1 MRWFLDRPIATK
13 LLIAFLAVAAA
24 AAAVGVESV
33 VTMRRMTAADQVLYE
48 RMTVPLSQIGHVA
61 KQFQRIRVNVRD
73 VLFNSESAAQLE
85 ERKQVIA
92 GLTVDLDT
100 TIKAFT
106 TTVVSDEM
114 RARVDSLN
122 AARKRFVPLRDQT
135 VALAAAGD
143 TAGAKALMNGDIVRE
158 AKAVEAAIEDIQ
170 KAKVADAGALAADN
184 AAAAAR
190 ALWVTLA
197 VVALAVMLAVA
208 AGVLLAR
215 LIGRPLQDMAAS
227 ARRLALGDLTPVQPL
242 AQADETGA
250 LSQAFASMVD
260 AQRGLADSASRLA
273 AGDLSVRTTP
283 RSEADVLGQSFVHL
297 HASLEGLIADST
309 RLAAA
314 ATAGQLS
321 TRGDADRF
329 KGAFAELVR
338 GFNATLDAVILPVQ
352 EASTVLTRLA
362 DRDLTVR
369 VQGDYQG
376 DHAQIKTSLNAA
388 IDALSDALTNV
399 SASTNQIASAAD
411 QIATTSQS
419 LAQGSSEQAASLEE
433 TTASLAELGGAAVRN
448 AQSARQVQALA
459 SEARDV
465 TQDGV
470 QSMHE
475 LEQAVRAISDAAQQT
490 AQIVKTIDLIS
501 FQTNL
506 LALNAAV
513 EAARAGDAGKGFAVV
528 AEEVRALAIRSA
540 DAARQTSALIEQSV
554 ERATRGGVISRQVA
568 ERLGQID
575 RQVQKVHEAVGDITQ
590 ASDGQREGVDQVN
603 TAMGQMN
610 AVTQGVAA
618 SAEESSSASE
628 ELAGQAQMLAEL
640 VGQFRLES
648 GGAKKIGRSADRVL
662 QRVA

>member
-1 MRWFLDRPIATK
+1 VRWFLDRPIGTK
-13 LLIAFLAVAAA
+13 LLIGFLLLAAA
-24 AAAVGVESV
+24 SAAVGVESV
-33 VTMRRMTAADQVLYE
+33 VTMRRMTAADKMLYE
-48 RMTVPLSQIGHVA
+48 NMTVPLSQIGHVA

-73 VLFNSESAAQLE
+73 ALFNSESAEQLGQ
-85 ERKQVIA
+85 RRQTIA
-92 GLTVDLDT
+92 DLMVDLDT
-100 TIKAFT
+100 TIKAFSR
-106 TTVVSDEM
+106 TVVSDVM

-122 AARKRFVPLRDQT
+122 AARKRFVPLQDQT
-135 VALAAAGD
+135 VELIAVGD
-143 TAGAKALMNGDIVRE
+143 SAGAKALMNGAMLVE
-158 AKAVEAAIEDIQ
+158 AKAVETVIEEIQ
-170 KAKVADAGALAADN
+170 RAKVEDAGALAAAN
-184 AAAAAR
+184 GAAAAR
-190 ALWVTLA
+190 ALWVTL
-197 VVALAVMLAVA
+197 VV
-208 AGVLLAR
+208 VLLAVTLAIVAGVGLSR
-215 LIGRPLQDMAAS
+215 MIGRPLREMAES

-242 AQADETGA
+242 QQADETGA
-250 LSQAFASMVD
+250 LSQAFANMVD
-260 AQRGLADSASRLA
+260 AQRSLADSASRLA

-283 RSEADVLGQSFVHL
+283 RSDVDVLGQSFVHL
-297 HASLEGLIADST
+297 HGSLEGLIADST

-321 TRGDADRF
+321 TRGDAARF
-329 KGAFAELVR
+329 QGAFAELVG

-352 EASTVLTRLA
+352 EASAVLVRLA

-376 DHAQIKTSLNAA
+376 DHAQIKHSLNAA
-388 IDALSDALTNV
+388 IDALSDALNNV

-465 TQDGV
+465 TQEGV
-470 QSMHE
+470 TSMNE
-475 LEQAVRAISDAAQQT
+475 LEQAVQAIGSAAHQT

-554 ERATRGGVISRQVA
+554 ERATRGGEISRQVA

-575 RQVQKVHEAVGDITQ
+575 KQVQKVHEAVGDITQ
-590 ASDGQREGVDQVN
+590 SSDGQREGVDQVN
-603 TAMGQMN
+603 TAMSQMN

-648 GGAKKIGRSADRVL
+648 GSAKRVGRGSDRIL

>member
-1 MRWFLDRPIATK
+1 VRWFLDRPIGTK
-13 LLIAFLAVAAA
+13 LLIGFLLLAAA
-24 AAAVGVESV
+24 SAAVGVESV
-33 VTMRRMTAADQVLYE
+33 VTMRRMTAADKMLYE
-48 RMTVPLSQIGHVA
+48 NMTVPLSQIGHVA

-73 VLFNSESAAQLE
+73 ALFNSESAEQLGQ
-85 ERKQVIA
+85 RKQTIA
-92 GLTVDLDT
+92 DLTVDLDT
-100 TIKAFT
+100 TIKAFSR
-106 TTVVSDEM
+106 TVVSGAM

-122 AARKRFVPLRDQT
+122 AARKRFVPLRDQ
-135 VALAAAGD
+135 VVSMAEAGD
-143 TAGAKALMNGDIVRE
+143 SAGAKALMNGAMLIE
-158 AKAVEAAIEDIQ
+158 AKSVETAIEDIQ
-170 KAKVADAGALAADN
+170 RAKVEDAGALAAAN
-184 AAAAAR
+184 EAAAAR
-190 ALWVTLA
+190 ALWVTLGVVLLA
-197 VVALAVMLAVA
+197 VALAVV
-208 AGVLLAR
+208 AGVGLSR
-215 LIGRPLQDMAAS
+215 MIGRPLRDMAES
-227 ARRLALGDLTPVQPL
+227 ARRLALGDLTPVKPIE
-242 AQADETGA
+242 QADETGA
-250 LSQAFASMVD
+250 LSQAFANMVD
-260 AQRGLADSASRLA
+260 AQRSLAESASRLA

-283 RSEADVLGQSFVHL
+283 RSDVDVLGQSFVHL

-321 TRGDADRF
+321 TRGDAARF
-329 KGAFAELVR
+329 KGAFAELVS

-352 EASTVLTRLA
+352 EASAVLTRLA
-362 DRDLTVR
+362 DRDLTTR
-369 VQGDYQG
+369 VEGDYQG
-376 DHAQIKTSLNAA
+376 DHAQIKNSLNAA
-388 IDALSDALTNV
+388 IDALADALNNV

-465 TQDGV
+465 TQEGV
-470 QSMHE
+470 ASMNE
-475 LEQAVRAISDAAQQT
+475 LEQAVQAIGSAANQT

-554 ERATRGGVISRQVA
+554 ERATRGGEISRQVA

-575 RQVQKVHEAVGDITQ
+575 KQVQKVHEAVGDITQ

-603 TAMGQMN
+603 TAMSQMN

-640 VGQFRLES
+640 VGQFRLEE
-648 GGAKKIGRSADRVL
+648 GRAKRAGRAPERVL

>member
-1 MRWFLDRPIATK
+1 MRWYLDRPIASK
-13 LLIAFLAVAAA
+13 LLLAFLLVAAA
-24 AAAVGVESV
+24 AGAVGVESV
-33 VTMRRMTAADQVLYE
+33 LTMRRMTAADRMLYE
-48 RMTVPLSQIGHVA
+48 NMTVPLAQIGHVA
-61 KQFQRIRVNVRD
+61 KQFQRIRVNIRD
-73 VLFNSESAAQLE
+73 VLFNSTSAEQVDD
-85 ERKQVIA
+85 RRQVITRLA
-92 GLTVDLDT
+92 TDIDT
-100 TIKAFT
+100 TLVSFQR
-106 TTVVSDEM
+106 TVVS
-114 RARVDSLN
+114 RAMQGRVDSLV
-122 AARKRFVPLRDQT
+122 AARRRFVEVRDQT
-135 VALAAAGD
+135 LELAAAGD
-143 TAGAKALMNGDIVRE
+143 LTSARSLLNGALLEE

-170 KAKVADAGALAADN
+170 QAKVADARSLALQN
-184 AAAAAR
+184 EAAAAR
-190 ALWVTLA
+190 ALWVTGVVVVLAVALA
-197 VVALAVMLAVA
+197 VVA
-208 AGVLLAR
+208 GLLLSR

-227 ARRLALGDLTPVQPL
+227 ARRLAMGDLTPVTPL
-242 AQADETGA
+242 TQADETGV

-260 AQRGLADSASRLA
+260 AQRTLADAASRLA
-273 AGDLSVRTTP
+273 SGDLSVRTAP
-283 RSEADVLGQSFVHL
+283 RSDADLLGHSFVQL
-297 HASLEGLIADST
+297 HAALEGLIADST
-309 RLAAA
+309 RLASA
-314 ATAGQLS
+314 ATAGQLN

-329 KGAFAELVR
+329 EGAFADLVR

-352 EASTVLTRLA
+352 EASAVLTRLA

-369 VQGDYQG
+369 VQGAYQG
-376 DHAQIKTSLNAA
+376 DHAQIKHSLNAA
-388 IDALSDALTNV
+388 IDALADALNNV

-475 LEQAVRAISDAAQQT
+475 LEQAVQAIGDAAQQT

-528 AEEVRALAIRSA
+528 AEEVRTLAIRSA
-540 DAARQTSALIEQSV
+540 EAARQTSALIEQSV
-554 ERATRGGVISRQVA
+554 ERATRGGEISRQVA
-568 ERLGQID
+568 ERLGHID

-603 TAMGQMN
+603 TAMSQMN

-648 GGAKKIGRSADRVL
+648 GSAKKIGRHADRVL